1 MRRELLPSEGFVS
14 TNERPLIDCYE
25 VLPLCL
31 RSLLARP
38 RALFSHPTLT
48 AHIDWD
54 TVEDSELY
62 TPSSTEWESV
72 SSALD
77 TVFLQV
83 KQLVVDFDKHI
94 KRGNQRPGLPPGQT
108 DQYADSK
115 GFTQNDLIFRR
126 DVASLAFRALEAG
139 RDGGILRATRRG
151 PQMVVVDWGIL
162 SMNSSNAGLRVSR
175 PAIQARPVNVGPP
188 RTAGLVTE
196 ADPIAP
202 STSNPEPTVPIAQGV
217 DASNVD
223 SPRTS
228 DSIQKNFLDLTSKL
242 EDATSGE
249 GVDSILKELNL
260 LQKEAP
266 DDLRIEISKLVEL
279 QQGRLNFYRLI
290 KQAGPADTDGARLD
304 IATESLRYAHTK
316 RERQV
321 VQDWIALYRS
331 SSVEPEPIHSVGT
344 VLSKLEAD
352 IEKIERGLKNPD
364 AVLLPESVEA
374 FRRRIREI
382 TLDSDLGTDAELR
395 LALLE
400 DRIKQLDAQRV
411 RVVLPRGT
419 GVVRPGQNEK
429 PSFTS
434 KNAADAL
441 EFDVDRFQ
449 IELRNPR
456 AVLPPESVE
465 RLRRR
470 LREMES
476 DSSLG
481 TVEKLRLQIL
491 GGKIDQLDAQR
502 VRVVPL
508 GFTPNNPID
517 ALEFDVDRIQIEL
530 LNPRVVL
537 FPDSLSRLRRRFREI
552 ENEPSQGA
560 DTDLRL
566 KLLEKK
572 IDLLSEA
579 RIVIV
584 TGPGGGTTGV
594 IPRSPPGGIG
604 PTGVIPRSFLGSGC
618 ISVSNLLLLF
628 LVLLLLV
635 FLLCLAHLSMPCVK
649 KPEVV
654 LPIPFTPV
662 PVVPVPFTPVPVVP
676 VPVVPVPVVP
686 VPVVPVPV
694 VPIPVV
700 PVPVVP
706 IPVVPVPVVPVPVVP
721 VPVVPVPVVPIPF
734 LPRIP
739 GVPIPVVPIPVVP
752 APVVT
757 DPSAPEVTDPSAP
770 EVTDPSA
777 PEGTDPVLT
786 EPATGDSDGTPA
798 PVGPS
803 VPPPPLEPATGDSDG
818 TPSPV
823 SPSVPPPPLEPA
835 TGDSDGTPAPVGPSV
850 PPYKQKSDGN
860 GKGGPGDGNGKAG
873 PGDGDGD
880 GKGGPGD
887 GGGKGGPGDGD
898 GKGGG
903 GGGGVAGKDKKTTFC
918 GVTVKGKSVV
928 YLLDCSKSMK
938 KENWK
943 EQLRLLEESL
953 QETTAEKFAVV
964 FFSSTETA
972 YTLQTGE
979 KKKKAYDSMN
989 DPPKF
994 LDNTKPNIVKVMDW
1008 AKKVDVEGGTD
1019 PTEAIGVIFSGLD
1032 PESLIFTS
1040 DGVFNELKGKK
1051 HTLIDNIPDLI
1062 LQTKNNNKKIEIA
1075 TFLYPLDYET
1085 ISDSIVEGIKTKEV
1099 AEQIAE
1105 ETMKMIADPDKF
1117 KKIPPPK
1124 TN

>member
-54 TVEDSELY
+54 TVDDSELY

-83 KQLVVDFDKHI
+83 QQLVVDFDKHI

-139 RDGGILRATRRG
+139 RDGSILRATRRG

-202 STSNPEPTVPIAQGV
+202 STSNPEPTVPIDQGV
-217 DASNVD
+217 DASNVH
-223 SPRTS
+223 SPRTI
-228 DSIQKNFLDLTSKL
+228 DSIKKNFLDLTSKL

-266 DDLRIEISKLVEL
+266 DDLRIEISKLVKL
-279 QQGRLNFYRLI
+279 QHGRLNFYRLI

-331 SSVEPEPIHSVGT
+331 SSVEIEPIHSVGT

-411 RVVLPRGT
+411 RVVPPRGT

-434 KNAADAL
+434 KNAVDAL
-441 EFDVDRFQ
+441 EFDVDRVQ
-449 IELRNPR
+449 IALRNPR
-456 AVLPPESVE
+456 AVLLPESVE
-465 RLRRR
+465 TLRRR

-491 GGKIDQLDAQR
+491 GEKIDQLDAQR
-502 VRVVPL
+502 VRVVPP
-508 GFTPNNPID
+508 GFTSNNPID

-537 FPDSLSRLRRRFREI
+537 LPDSLSRLRRRFREI
-552 ENEPSQGA
+552 ENGPSQGA

-572 IDLLSEA
+572 IDLLSEP
-579 RIVIV
+579 RIVID
-584 TGPGGGTTGV
+584 TDLGGGTTGV
-594 IPRSPPGGIG
+594 IPRSPTGGIG
-604 PTGVIPRSFLGSGC
+604 PTGVFPRSFLGSGC
-618 ISVSNLLLLF
+618 ISVSSLLQLF

-635 FLLCLAHLSMPCVK
+635 FLLCLAHHFMPCVK
-649 KPEVV
+649 KPS
-654 LPIPFTPV
+654 
-662 PVVPVPFTPVPVVP
+662 
-676 VPVVPVPVVP
+676 
-686 VPVVPVPV
+686 
-694 VPIPVV
+694 
-700 PVPVVP
+700 
-706 IPVVPVPVVPVPVVP
+706 
-721 VPVVPVPVVPIPF
+721 
-734 LPRIP
+734 
-739 GVPIPVVPIPVVP
+739 VP

-757 DPSAPEVTDPSAP
+757 VPYTPYTPVVTVPSAPEVTVPS
-770 EVTDPSA
+770 
-777 PEGTDPVLT
+777 
-786 EPATGDSDGTPA
+786 GTPA
-798 PVGPS
+798 PISPS
-803 VPPPPLEPATGDSDG
+803 EPPPPVEPATGDSDG

-835 TGDSDGTPAPVGPSV
+835 TGDSDGTPSPVGPSV

-860 GKGGPGDGNGKAG
+860 GKGGPGDGDGKAGPDVGDGKGG

-880 GKGGPGD
+880 GKGGPGDGDGGGKGGPGD

-903 GGGGVAGKDKKTTFC
+903 VADKDKKTTFC

-943 EQLRLLEESL
+943 EQLRLLEKSL

-972 YTLQTGE
+972 YTLETGE
-979 KKKKAYDSMN
+979 KKAKAYDSMN

-1019 PTEAIGVIFSGLD
+1019 PTEAIGVIFNGLD

-1051 HTLIDNIPDLI
+1051 HTLIENIPDLI
-1062 LQTKNNNKKIEIA
+1062 LQTRGKNKKIEIA

-1105 ETMKMIADPDKF
+1105 NTMKMIADPDKF